1 MGRRGNYMRVF
12 AGLGFSLLLT
22 LVVFGQ
28 NGATVTGRVV
38 MPNNGGGVHRSDV
51 TLKSKSDSSLVYK
64 TDADGE
70 GNFTFRSVQ
79 AGEYVITAGPGISS
93 VDMYVE
99 QAFAVKEGDT
109 LDLTL
114 TVKLVGVM
122 IRESVT
128 ISVNSN
134 QPIEEVSKTVSV
146 ISGQEMRDRAD
157 FTLIDSLRTIPGF
170 SVQQLG
176 GFGRTASIKSRGLR
190 SQDTALLVDGIRFR
204 DPSAITGDA
213 SPFLGDI
220 TLTSVSRVEVL
231 RGPGSSLYG
240 TNAIGGT
247 VDFRTPQATSG
258 THGQVSGAFGGMGLG
273 RFRGNISHGLA
284 NGKFGIGAALSRTAY
299 TKGIDGQD
307 NAGNTNFQTR
317 ADLSPSAKTSIS
329 GRIFLSDAKV
339 RLNASPDTFGIMP
352 ATNSLVIRASP
363 NVNFVGDAYDPD
375 SFQGSR
381 AFTGQFV
388 VNQVINDKLYLSGH
402 YQGLATRRTNDNGAL
417 GPGFQGASTSI
428 FDGQIHTGNVHL
440 NWTPTK
446 LNSLTAGYEFERESF
461 GNEGRTPSGT
471 EDFYTSAGQVSHTAY
486 VQDMLR
492 LLDGTLQFAGGAR
505 LQKFGL
511 SRPSFSLANAPYSD
525 PNLVDPPNA
534 FTLDGSASYYVRRTG
549 TKIRAHIGNGYR
561 VPSLYERFGTF
572 YSTFGTPSFIA
583 IGDPYLKPEK
593 TLAVDGGIEQD
604 FARRRVV
611 LSAVYFY
618 TTLDETIGYGNVVPN
633 IGTTTRPYGGYLN
646 QKGGIARGAELSGTL
661 KPWKGADIFTSY
673 TFTNSDQRS
682 PQVAGSGVISSLGIP
697 EHQFTLVATQR
708 YKRFWV
714 NFDLVAGSSYLAPI
728 FSNSTYSTYVYRF
741 SGNRKGDLTSG
752 YTIRASGEKVSVRI
766 FGTIENIFG
775 REYYENGFRTASRT
789 ARIGTSLSF

>member
-1 MGRRGNYMRVF
+1 MRVF

-363 NVNFVGDAYDPD
+363 NVNFVGDANDPD

-461 GNEGRTPSGT
+461 GNEGRTPS
-471 EDFYTSAGQVSHTAY
+471 
-486 VQDMLR
+486 
-492 LLDGTLQFAGGAR
+492 
-505 LQKFGL
+505 
-511 SRPSFSLANAPYSD
+511 
-525 PNLVDPPNA
+525 
-534 FTLDGSASYYVRRTG
+534 
-549 TKIRAHIGNGYR
+549 
-561 VPSLYERFGTF
+561 
-572 YSTFGTPSFIA
+572 
-583 IGDPYLKPEK
+583 
-593 TLAVDGGIEQD
+593 
-604 FARRRVV
+604 
-611 LSAVYFY
+611 
-618 TTLDETIGYGNVVPN
+618 
-633 IGTTTRPYGGYLN
+633 
-646 QKGGIARGAELSGTL
+646 
-661 KPWKGADIFTSY
+661 
-673 TFTNSDQRS
+673 
-682 PQVAGSGVISSLGIP
+682 
-697 EHQFTLVATQR
+697 
-708 YKRFWV
+708 
-714 NFDLVAGSSYLAPI
+714 
-728 FSNSTYSTYVYRF
+728 
-741 SGNRKGDLTSG
+741 
-752 YTIRASGEKVSVRI
+752 
-766 FGTIENIFG
+766 
-775 REYYENGFRTASRT
+775 
-789 ARIGTSLSF
+789 